1 MVKKFILFFIL
12 LGVVNCN
19 AQGKW
24 YDLDGS
30 LGCNSANC
38 QYWQTAYA
46 ICPDTVNN
54 VLYVGGEFN
63 LAGGISQNGLS
74 KWNGTSWVTVPD
86 NGFKSVDA
94 LIMYN
99 GSLYV
104 GQTYASGAWRF
115 DGSNWY
121 TLPKLNGNVACFCV
135 YEDTLYAG
143 GSFNYGDSTT
153 LNCIAKWSGSKWLP
167 LGKGVYGSCCPEVFA
182 LTVYNNQLIA
192 GGYYTNAG
200 NISTPGIASW
210 NGSDWAPL
218 GCCINNYNGPPGI
231 FSLEV
236 FKGKL
241 FVGGID
247 SVNNFL
253 AYGIASWDG
262 SNWDTIPGKPGI
274 GGKALKSFNGYL
286 FMDGNSNPL
295 DSYLGKYDGVSVT
308 TVDSGVNAS
317 VYSLAALN
325 GSLYVGGEFDTVGST
340 LPAKGIARWMPNSAG
355 INQMTSSNN
364 ELSIYPNPFS
374 QQTTLQF
381 SQPTAAN
388 AKLTIFD
395 LTGREVGNYFIAS
408 GTKSLTIKRNN
419 LPAGMYFYRL
429 ACNSAHILTG
439 KIVAE

>member
-24 YDLDGS
+24 YDLDGGLTCS
-30 LGCNSANC
+30 DEVSSCSS
-38 QYWQTAYA
+38 YA
-46 ICPDTVNN
+46 SYADTVNN
-54 VLYVGGEFN
+54 VLYVGGIFAYAGN
-63 LAGGISQNGLS
+63 LSQSALS
-74 KWNGTSWVTVPD
+74 KWDGTNWLAIPD
-86 NGFKSVDA
+86 NGFKDVDA
-94 LIMYN
+94 LITYK

-104 GQTYASGAWRF
+104 GQSNVSGVWRF

-121 TLPKLNGNVACFCV
+121 ALPKLNGDVACFCV
-135 YEDTLYAG
+135 FQDTLYAG
-143 GSFNYGDSTT
+143 GSFTYGDSTT

-167 LGKGVYGSCCPEVFA
+167 LEKGVYGSCCPEVFA